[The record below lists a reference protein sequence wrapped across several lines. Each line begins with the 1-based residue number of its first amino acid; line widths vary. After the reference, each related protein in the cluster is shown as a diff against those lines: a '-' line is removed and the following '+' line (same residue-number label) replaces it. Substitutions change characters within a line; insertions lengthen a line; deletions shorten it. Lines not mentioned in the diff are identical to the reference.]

1 MDGVMESVYTILKRM
16 IKTGYLM
23 RDTSVDT
30 FPIDKRNRGRIMK
43 ENRGDLY
50 EKINS
55 KGR

>member
-1 MDGVMESVYTILKRM
+1 MDGVMDSVYTILKRM

-23 RDTSVDT
+23 RDYNETIVLL
-30 FPIDKRNRGRIMK
+30 NNERIMK
-43 ENRGDLY
+43 ENRGDLH